1 MTLKPVIELQEYVTE
16 NGRVPFRE
24 WLNGLR
30 DKEAQARIDVRLNR
44 VRLGNLGDY
53 KSVGR
58 SISELRIV
66 HGPGYRVYFGRRGE
80 TIVILLCGGDKDS
93 QERDIAVA
101 QRYWED
107 YLRRTK

>member
-1 MTLKPVIELQEYVTE
+1 MTLKPVVELQEYVTE
-16 NGRVPFRE
+16 NSRVPFRE

-30 DKEAQARIDVRLNR
+30 DKEAQARIDIRLNR
-44 VRLGNLGDY
+44 VRLGNLGDH

-58 SISELRIV
+58 GVSELRIV